1 MTEVIVMGLTSRDL
15 EVVRL
20 LEKNMVLTAEQ
31 LAVLV
36 FSTGNE
42 RAALTIAQRRLRT
55 LYTKKQIKRYRNHT
69 TSSYYYYLGDD
80 CNLSKHKKLF
90 GDVLV
95 ALKKNGYEIVD
106 VCVEYRGFYEEGF
119 QIRPDMRIELLKDG
133 VDFSLFVEVDSSKK
147 FTNGEIYRDI
157 LINRNSVNCVKNK
170 PFAILS
176 VCDSELPEEI
186 DFKVAHTNTE
196 LDEAVVF
203 DNLLSFIY
211 YPDDVV
217 ELSEIE
223 KKTPKKRTREVR
235 EMKTYTYKFVL
246 SNGVSYIVKSKIRT
260 INGVISSVFQGFVN
274 DSFKIT
280 KWELSDDLD
289 GRNSVVIN
297 SNHVASI
304 EYYE

>member
-20 LEKNMVLTAEQ
+20 LEKNMVLTAER

-42 RAALTIAQRRLRT
+42 RTSLTIAQRRLRT
-55 LYTKKQIKRYRNHT
+55 LYTKKQIKRYRNHI
-69 TSSYYYYLGDD
+69 TSSYCYYLGDD

-260 INGVISSVFQGFVN
+260 INGVISSVFQGFAN

-280 KWELSDDLD
+280 KWELDDDLD
-289 GRNSVVIN
+289 GRNNVVIN
-297 SNHVASI
+297 SAHVVSI
-304 EYYE
+304 EYCE

>member
-69 TSSYYYYLGDD
+69 TSSYYYYLGGD

-106 VCVEYRGFYEEGF
+106 VCAEYRGFYEEGF

-203 DNLLSFIY
+203 DNLLNFIY
-211 YPDDVV
+211 YPDVVV

-260 INGVISSVFQGFVN
+260 INGVISSVFQGFAN

-280 KWELSDDLD
+280 KWELDDDLD
-289 GRNSVVIN
+289 GRNNVVIN
-297 SNHVASI
+297 SAHVVSI
-304 EYYE
+304 EYCE

>member
-36 FSTGNE
+36 FGTGNE
-42 RAALTIAQRRLRT
+42 RASLNIAQRRLRT
-55 LYTKKQIKRYRNHT
+55 LYAKKQIKRYRNHT

-133 VDFSLFVEVDSSKK
+133 VGFSLFVEVDSSKK

-260 INGVISSVFQGFVN
+260 INGVISSVFRGFAN

>member
-133 VDFSLFVEVDSSKK
+133 VGFSLFVEVDSSKK

-297 SNHVASI
+297 SNHVSSI

>member
-106 VCVEYRGFYEEGF
+106 VCAEYRGFYEEGF

-203 DNLLSFIY
+203 DNLLNFIY

-260 INGVISSVFQGFVN
+260 INGVISSVFQGFAN

-280 KWELSDDLD
+280 KWELDDDLD
-289 GRNSVVIN
+289 GRNNVVIN
-297 SNHVASI
+297 SAHVVSI
-304 EYYE
+304 EYCE

>member
-1 MTEVIVMGLTSRDL
+1 MGLTSRDL

-42 RAALTIAQRRLRT
+42 RTSLNIAQKRLRT

-90 GDVLV
+90 GDVLA

-119 QIRPDMRIELLKDG
+119 RIRPDMRIELLKDG

-260 INGVISSVFQGFVN
+260 INGVISSVFQGLAN

>member
-36 FSTGNE
+36 FGTGNE
-42 RAALTIAQRRLRT
+42 RASLNIAQRRLRT
-55 LYTKKQIKRYRNHT
+55 LYAKKQIKRYRNHT

-133 VDFSLFVEVDSSKK
+133 VGFSLFVEVDSSKK

-260 INGVISSVFQGFVN
+260 INGVISSVFQGFAN

>member
-1 MTEVIVMGLTSRDL
+1 MTEVIIMGLTSRDL

-42 RAALTIAQRRLRT
+42 RASLNIAQRRLRT

-133 VDFSLFVEVDSSKK
+133 VGFSLFVEVDSSKK

-260 INGVISSVFQGFVN
+260 INGVISSVFQGFAN

-280 KWELSDDLD
+280 KWELDDDLD
-289 GRNSVVIN
+289 GRNNVVIN
-297 SNHVASI
+297 SAHVVSI
-304 EYYE
+304 EYCE

>member
-133 VDFSLFVEVDSSKK
+133 VGFSLFVEVDSSKK

>member
-55 LYTKKQIKRYRNHT
+55 LYAKKQIKRYRNHT

-133 VDFSLFVEVDSSKK
+133 VGFSLFVEVDSSKK

-260 INGVISSVFQGFVN
+260 INGVISSVFRGFAN

>member
-133 VDFSLFVEVDSSKK
+133 VGFSLFVEVDSSKK

-260 INGVISSVFQGFVN
+260 INGVISSVFRGFAN

>member
-133 VDFSLFVEVDSSKK
+133 VGFSLFVEVQLLLLP
-147 FTNGEIYRDI
+147 T
-157 LINRNSVNCVKNK
+157 
-170 PFAILS
+170 PFQY
-176 VCDSELPEEI
+176 
-186 DFKVAHTNTE
+186 
-196 LDEAVVF
+196 
-203 DNLLSFIY
+203 SF
-211 YPDDVV
+211 
-217 ELSEIE
+217 
-223 KKTPKKRTREVR
+223 
-235 EMKTYTYKFVL
+235 YTY
-246 SNGVSYIVKSKIRT
+246 SYSPA
-260 INGVISSVFQGFVN
+260 FVN
-274 DSFKIT
+274 NHFLKFPYYV
-280 KWELSDDLD
+280 WPLYELTH
-289 GRNSVVIN
+289 I
-297 SNHVASI
+297 
-304 EYYE
+304 

>member
-20 LEKNMVLTAEQ
+20 LEKNMILSAEQ

-106 VCVEYRGFYEEGF
+106 VCAEYRGFYEEGF

-203 DNLLSFIY
+203 DNLLNFIY

-260 INGVISSVFQGFVN
+260 INGVISSVFQGFAN

-280 KWELSDDLD
+280 KWELDDDLD
-289 GRNSVVIN
+289 GRNNVVIN
-297 SNHVASI
+297 SAHVVSI
-304 EYYE
+304 EYCE